1 MNHAEMKRQG
11 HKDHDAK
18 KTHHMGGGELP
29 KQRTEAM
36 IREAMD
42 EHDDQQ
48 HGGKK
53 MRLKL
58 KTGGRVEGE
67 EKRERLDRAKGGRT
81 KHGGHKTNINIVM
94 PPGQD
99 HPVPVPV
106 PAGGPPPGM
115 MPPHPAMAGP
125 PPGAAGPPMGPG
137 GPPMGPPVGAGVP
150 MPHKKGGRVKRDDG
164 GAVVDPASGAVVPV
178 AKGGRIKKAFGGGM
192 CGAPGVMPAMGGAP
206 GMMGG
211 AGGMQHG
218 PGPGDGGG
226 VATMMGGAPGGAP
239 GMIGRP
245 VMGVHPMMGGQP
257 GVAPGGGPGMG
268 GRPMMPIRP
277 GMGGA
282 AGMQHG
288 PGPGDGGLGGG
299 LPPQGAVGYKRGGK
313 IAEDAGAGSGLGRL
327 EKTKE
332 YGLKGTG
339 EHENESFSGEGE
351 NKKMKRGGRS

>member
-1 MNHAEMKRQG
+1 MDHAEMKRQG

-18 KTHHMGGGELP
+18 KTHHTDGGAP
-29 KQRTEAM
+29 PSMRTEAM

-48 HGGKK
+48 HGGAKT
-53 MRLKL
+53 RLKL

-67 EKRERLDRAKGGRT
+67 EKRDRLDRAKGGRT
-81 KHGGHKTNINIVM
+81 KHAGHKTNINIVM
-94 PPGQD
+94 PPSQD

-106 PAGGPPPGM
+106 PAGGPPMGPPPGM
-115 MPPHPAMAGP
+115 APHPPMAGP
-125 PPGAAGPPMGPG
+125 PPGAG

-164 GAVVDPASGAVVPV
+164 GAVVDPASGAVMPV

-192 CGAPGVMPAMGGAP
+192 GAPV
-206 GMMGG
+206 
-211 AGGMQHG
+211 
-218 PGPGDGGG
+218 
-226 VATMMGGAPGGAP
+226 
-239 GMIGRP
+239 
-245 VMGVHPMMGGQP
+245 
-257 GVAPGGGPGMG
+257 
-268 GRPMMPIRP
+268 
-277 GMGGA
+277 MGGA

-288 PGPGDGGLGGG
+288 PGPGDGAVMHPMGGTPGSTVGAPGMGGQPVMAARPMMGGAPAMAPGAPVMGGAAGMGRPGLS
-299 LPPQGAVGYKRGGK
+299 PSGYKRGGK

-332 YGLKGTG
+332 YGLKGSG
-339 EHENESFSGEGE
+339 DRENESFTGEGE

>member
-1 MNHAEMKRQG
+1 MDHAEMKRQG

-18 KTHHMGGGELP
+18 KSHHTAGGELP

-42 EHDDQQ
+42 EHDEQQ

-81 KHGGHKTNINIVM
+81 KGGHKTNINIVM

-99 HPVPVPV
+99 RPVRVPAMGPV
-106 PAGGPPPGM
+106 AGGPPPGM
-115 MPPHPAMAGP
+115 MPHPPMAGP
-125 PPGAAGPPMGPG
+125 PPGAG

-150 MPHKKGGRVKRDDG
+150 MPHKKGGRVRRDDG
-164 GAVVDPASGAVVPV
+164 GAVVDPAAGMPV

-192 CGAPGVMPAMGGAP
+192 GSGMDGRPTGLDRPGFGAPPMPAP
-206 GMMGG
+206 MGG
-211 AGGMQHG
+211 AGG
-218 PGPGDGGG
+218 PGAMPGT
-226 VATMMGGAPGGAP
+226 VMGGPPAMPPRPPMPAPVAQPAAP
-239 GMIGRP
+239 
-245 VMGVHPMMGGQP
+245 PMA
-257 GVAPGGGPGMG
+257 APPMAGPPMGGGPAMTGHPVM
-268 GRPMMPIRP
+268 
-277 GMGGA
+277 A
-282 AGMQHG
+282 A
-288 PGPGDGGLGGG
+288 
-299 LPPQGAVGYKRGGK
+299 RGGK
-313 IAEDAGAGSGLGRL
+313 IQENAGAGSGLGRL

-332 YGLKGTG
+332 YGLKGSG
-339 EHENESFSGEGE
+339 EHENESFTEDGE

>member
-18 KTHHMGGGELP
+18 KTHHTDGGAP
-29 KQRTEAM
+29 PSMRTEAM
-36 IREAMD
+36 IREAID

-48 HGGKK
+48 HGGVKT
-53 MRLKL
+53 RLKL

-81 KHGGHKTNINIVM
+81 KHAGHKTNINIVM

-106 PAGGPPPGM
+106 PAGGPAMGPGGPPPGM
-115 MPPHPAMAGP
+115 APHPPMAGP
-125 PPGAAGPPMGPG
+125 PPGAG

-164 GAVVDPASGAVVPV
+164 GAVVDPASGAVMPV

-192 CGAPGVMPAMGGAP
+192 GGAPGAVGGGMGGAPIGAPGVIGGAP
-206 GMMGG
+206 GMVG
-211 AGGMQHG
+211 H
-218 PGPGDGGG
+218 
-226 VATMMGGAPGGAP
+226 
-239 GMIGRP
+239 P
-245 VMGVHPMMGGQP
+245 VMGLP
-257 GVAPGGGPGMG
+257 GVAPGGGGGMPPRPVMPVHPG
-268 GRPMMPIRP
+268 I
-277 GMGGA
+277 GGA
-282 AGMQHG
+282 AGIAR
-288 PGPGDGGLGGG
+288 PG
-299 LPPQGAVGYKRGGK
+299 LPPENGGMMPPHGAVGYKRGGK
-313 IAEDAGAGSGLGRL
+313 IAEDAGAGSGLGRI

-332 YGLKGTG
+332 YGLNGSG
-339 EHENESFSGEGE
+339 DRENESFTGEGE